1 MIEINV
7 AFQKFVKY
15 LEYDLKRMLLIIIM
29 VLQITDKRI
38 LSFFEQRPGMDFEST
53 ILKFIDIMETLNEN
67 MNKTLTN
74 STVTEILDSIKC
86 LRSDNKTILSA
97 AMVEVKRG
105 LNDDIRMILS
115 NSVNE
120 KLEPTLREKLK
131 EQQSILVANVSGR
144 LEQVLE
150 NKITGLKETT
160 NANRDII
167 NTQISGLKATTNA
180 NREIINSQNDTLNS
194 LLKRFENSSKKGKMS
209 ENLLNNVLAEVYPLA
224 EIEDVGKTKE
234 TGDIMMLRKN
244 KPKILV
250 ENKDWTRA
258 IVNAEV
264 QKFVRDVEIQKCHGL
279 FLSQNVGICSRD
291 NYEINIL
298 EGNLVTVYI
307 HNVNYDPEKIRVG
320 VDIIDNI
327 SEILKEIDV
336 LEINQST
343 EYSISKE
350 LTQFINAEYQNYLAH
365 KERTIKMAKDFVANL
380 IKHEEE
386 FNFSSLEKF
395 LSSKCNVQNNKYS
408 CKYCGFIGKKSQS
421 LSAHMRG
428 CTKYKATLEK
438 PKNNEICIDTE

>member
-1 MIEINV
+1 
-7 AFQKFVKY
+7 
-15 LEYDLKRMLLIIIM
+15 M

-38 LSFFEQRPGMDFEST
+38 LSFFEQRPGMDFEAI
-53 ILKFIDIMETLNEN
+53 ILKFIDIMENLQEN

-131 EQQSILVANVSGR
+131 EQQSSLVSNVSMR

-167 NTQISGLKATTNA
+167 N
-180 NREIINSQNDTLNS
+180 SQNDTLNS
-194 LLKRFENSSKKGKMS
+194 LLKRFENSSKKGKIS
-209 ENLLNNVLAEVYPLA
+209 ENLLSNVLAEVYPLA
-224 EIEDVGKTKE
+224 EVEDVGKTKE
-234 TGDIMMLRKN
+234 TGDIILLRNN

-250 ENKDWTRA
+250 ENKDWTRP
-258 IVNAEV
+258 IINQEV

-298 EGNLVTVYI
+298 EGNLVVVYI

-320 VDIIDNI
+320 VDIIDSIN
-327 SEILKEIDV
+327 EILKDIDV

-395 LSSKCNVQNNKYS
+395 LSSKCNVQNNKNV
-408 CKYCGFIGKKSQS
+408 CKYCGFIGKKAQS

-438 PKNNEICIDTE
+438 PKNNEICIETA

>member
-1 MIEINV
+1 MIKMSIEFKNTRIIN
-7 AFQKFVKY
+7 
-15 LEYDLKRMLLIIIM
+15 
-29 VLQITDKRI
+29 
-38 LSFFEQRPGMDFEST
+38 FFKEHPAMDIEST
-53 ILKFIDIMETLNEN
+53 ILKFIDIMEALQEN

-74 STVTEILDSIKC
+74 TTVTEIFDSIQC
-86 LRSDNKTILSA
+86 LRNDNKTIISA

-105 LNDDIRMILS
+105 LNEDIKMILS

-120 KLEPTLREKLK
+120 NLEPSLREKLK

-150 NKITGLKETT
+150 SK
-160 NANRDII
+160 
-167 NTQISGLKATTNA
+167 ISGLKETTNA

-209 ENLLNNVLAEVYPLA
+209 ENLLSNVLAEVYPLA

-234 TGDIMMLRKN
+234 TGDIIMLRKN

-279 FLSQNVGICSRD
+279 FLSQNVGICSKD

-298 EGNLVTVYI
+298 EGKLVVVYI

-327 SEILKEIDV
+327 SEILKEIDT
-336 LEINQST
+336 LEISQNT

-350 LTQFINAEYQNYLAH
+350 LTQFINAEYQNYLTH

-395 LSSKCNVQNNKYS
+395 LESKCNTQNNKNV
-408 CKYCGFIGKKSQS
+408 CKYCGFIGKKAQS

-428 CTKYKATLEK
+428 CAKYKATLNK
-438 PKNNEICIDTE
+438 DNKIDSMEICINTE

>member
-1 MIEINV
+1 MT
-7 AFQKFVKY
+7 
-15 LEYDLKRMLLIIIM
+15 LLI
-29 VLQITDKRI
+29 TNKRI
-38 LSFFEQRPGMDFEST
+38 LSFFEQRPDMDFEST
-53 ILKFIDIMETLNEN
+53 ILKFIDIMESLNEN

-74 STVTEILDSIKC
+74 TTVMEILDTIKC
-86 LRSDNKTILSA
+86 LRTDNKSILSS
-97 AMVEVKRG
+97 AMIEVKQG
-105 LNDDIRMILS
+105 LNEDIRMIMS

-120 KLEPTLREKLK
+120 KLEPALREKLK
-131 EQQSILVANVSGR
+131 EQQTQLVANVSGR

-150 NKITGLKETT
+150 NKISGLKE
-160 NANRDII
+160 
-167 NTQISGLKATTNA
+167 TTNA

-209 ENLLNNVLAEVYPLA
+209 ENLLTNVLAEVYPLA

-234 TGDIMMLRKN
+234 TGDIMMLRKD

-250 ENKDWTRA
+250 ENKDWTRP

-279 FLSQNVGICSRD
+279 FLSQNVGICSKN

-298 EGNLVTVYI
+298 EGNLIAVYI

-320 VDIIDNI
+320 IDIIDNI

-336 LEINQST
+336 LEVNQN
-343 EYSISKE
+343 EEHSISKE

-380 IKHEEE
+380 IKHEED

-395 LSSKCNVQNNKYS
+395 LESKCNTQNNKNV
-408 CKYCGFIGKKSQS
+408 CKYCGFIGKKAQS

-428 CTKYKATLEK
+428 CAKYKETLK
-438 PKNNEICIDTE
+438 KNNKNDSMEICINIE

>member
-38 LSFFEQRPGMDFEST
+38 LSFFEQRPGMDFEAT
-53 ILKFIDIMETLNEN
+53 ILKFIDIMENLQEN

-131 EQQSILVANVSGR
+131 EQQSSLVTNVSTR

-167 NTQISGLKATTNA
+167 N
-180 NREIINSQNDTLNS
+180 SQNDTLNS
-194 LLKRFENSSKKGKMS
+194 LLKRFENSSKKGKIS
-209 ENLLNNVLAEVYPLA
+209 ENLLSNVLAEVYPLA
-224 EIEDVGKTKE
+224 EVEDVGKTKE
-234 TGDIMMLRKN
+234 TGDIILLRNN

-250 ENKDWTRA
+250 ENKDWTRP
-258 IVNAEV
+258 IINQEV

-298 EGNLVTVYI
+298 EGNLVVVYI

-327 SEILKEIDV
+327 SEILKDIDV

-395 LSSKCNVQNNKYS
+395 LSSKCNVQNNKNP
-408 CKYCGFIGKKSQS
+408 
-421 LSAHMRG
+421 
-428 CTKYKATLEK
+428 T
-438 PKNNEICIDTE
+438 

>member
-1 MIEINV
+1 MIKRRV
-7 AFQKFVKY
+7 VFQKFVKY
-15 LEYDLKRMLLIIIM
+15 LEYDLKRILLIIIM

-38 LSFFEQRPGMDFEST
+38 LSFFEQRPGMDFEAI
-53 ILKFIDIMETLNEN
+53 ILKFIDIMENLQEN

-167 NTQISGLKATTNA
+167 NN
-180 NREIINSQNDTLNS
+180 QNDTLNS
-194 LLKRFENSSKKGKMS
+194 FLKRFENSSKKGKIS
-209 ENLLNNVLAEVYPLA
+209 ENLLSNVLAEVYPLA

-234 TGDIMMLRKN
+234 TGDIILLRKD
-244 KPKILV
+244 KPKILI
-250 ENKDWTRA
+250 ENKDWTRP
-258 IVNAEV
+258 IINQEV
-264 QKFVRDVEIQKCHGL
+264 QKFVRDIEIQKCHGL

-298 EGNLVTVYI
+298 EGNLVVVYI

-320 VDIIDNI
+320 VDVIDNI
-327 SEILKEIDV
+327 SEILKDIDV
-336 LEINQST
+336 LEVNQST

-365 KERTIKMAKDFVANL
+365 KDKRIKMAKDFVANL
-380 IKHEEE
+380 IKQEEE

-395 LSSKCNVQNNKYS
+395 LSSKCNIQNNKNM
-408 CKYCGFIGKKSQS
+408 CKYCGFIGKKAQS

-428 CTKYKATLEK
+428 CAKYKATLEK
-438 PKNNEICIDTE
+438 PKNNEICIETV

>member
-1 MIEINV
+1 
-7 AFQKFVKY
+7 
-15 LEYDLKRMLLIIIM
+15 M
-29 VLQITDKRI
+29 VLEIRDKRI
-38 LSFFEQRPGMDFEST
+38 ISFFEQRPDMDFEAT
-53 ILKFIDIMETLNEN
+53 ILKFIDIMENLQEN

-105 LNDDIRMILS
+105 LNEDIKMILS

-131 EQQSILVANVSGR
+131 EQQSILVSNVSGR
-144 LEQVLE
+144 LEQILE

-167 NTQISGLKATTNA
+167 NN
-180 NREIINSQNDTLNS
+180 QNDTLNS
-194 LLKRFENSSKKGKMS
+194 FLKRFENSSKKGKIS
-209 ENLLNNVLAEVYPLA
+209 ENLLSNVLAEVYPLA

-234 TGDIMMLRKN
+234 TGDIILLRKD
-244 KPKILV
+244 KPKILI
-250 ENKDWTRA
+250 ENKDWTRP
-258 IVNAEV
+258 IINQEV
-264 QKFVRDVEIQKCHGL
+264 QKFVRDIEIQKCHGL

-298 EGNLVTVYI
+298 EGNLVVVYI

-320 VDIIDNI
+320 VDVIDNI
-327 SEILKEIDV
+327 SEILKDIDV
-336 LEINQST
+336 LEVNQST

-365 KERTIKMAKDFVANL
+365 KDKRIKMAKDFVANL
-380 IKHEEE
+380 IKQEEE

-395 LSSKCNVQNNKYS
+395 LSSKCNIQNNKNM
-408 CKYCGFIGKKSQS
+408 CKYCGFIGKKAQS

-428 CTKYKATLEK
+428 CAKYKATLEK
-438 PKNNEICIDTE
+438 PKNNEICIETV

>member
-1 MIEINV
+1 
-7 AFQKFVKY
+7 
-15 LEYDLKRMLLIIIM
+15 M

-38 LSFFEQRPGMDFEST
+38 LSFFEQRPDMDFEAT
-53 ILKFIDIMETLNEN
+53 ILKFIDIMESLNEN

-74 STVTEILDSIKC
+74 TTVTEILDSIKC
-86 LRSDNKTILSA
+86 LRSDNKSILSA

-105 LNDDIRMILS
+105 LNEDIRMILS

-131 EQQSILVANVSGR
+131 EQQSTLVANVSGR

-150 NKITGLKETT
+150 NKISGLKE
-160 NANRDII
+160 
-167 NTQISGLKATTNA
+167 TTNA
-180 NREIINSQNDTLNS
+180 NREIINSQISGLKETTNANREIINCQNDTLNS

-209 ENLLNNVLAEVYPLA
+209 ENLLSNVLAEVYPLA

-264 QKFVRDVEIQKCHGL
+264 QKFVRDVETQKCHGL
-279 FLSQNVGICSRD
+279 FLSQNVGICSKD

-307 HNVNYDPEKIRVG
+307 HNVNYDPEKISVG

-395 LSSKCNVQNNKYS
+395 LESKCNTQNNKNV
-408 CKYCGFIGKKSQS
+408 CKYCGFIGKKAQS

-428 CTKYKATLEK
+428 CAKYKATLKKEK
-438 PKNNEICIDTE
+438 PENNEICIETE